1 MISRSAFRGKRV
13 WLSGHT
19 GFKGGWLAVWLTD
32 MGARVTG
39 FSLAPQ
45 TPFFSQLKLKNR
57 LKHELGDLRD
67 GGKVRK
73 SILRCRPDFVLHLA
87 AQPLVRD
94 SYLRPLETYEIN
106 ILGTAHVLQALRE
119 VRHPCAAVF
128 ITTDKVYRNEER
140 RHAFREE
147 DPLGGQDPYSASK
160 AATEILISSYRDSFF
175 RNHPVR
181 IASARSGN
189 VIGGGDYSL
198 DRIIPDAFRA
208 LRRGRP
214 IPVRNP
220 RSIRPWQHVLEP
232 TCGYLALAANLAR
245 SRKHQGAYNFGPSFR
260 DERTV
265 MELVR
270 EVLKNWKGTWRA
282 LREKHPPH
290 EARRLQ
296 LQNSKARRRLGWQPK
311 LSFLQAIRLTMEWYQ
326 ASTKSGFDA
335 YGACRRQI
343 TEYQNMGRS

>member
-1 MISRSAFRGKRV
+1 
-13 WLSGHT
+13 
-19 GFKGGWLAVWLTD
+19 
-32 MGARVTG
+32 
-39 FSLAPQ
+39 
-45 TPFFSQLKLKNR
+45 
-57 LKHELGDLRD
+57 
-67 GGKVRK
+67 
-73 SILRCRPDFVLHLA
+73 
-87 AQPLVRD
+87 
-94 SYLRPLETYEIN
+94 
-106 ILGTAHVLQALRE
+106 
-119 VRHPCAAVF
+119 
-128 ITTDKVYRNEER
+128 
-140 RHAFREE
+140 
-147 DPLGGQDPYSASK
+147 LGGYDPYSASK
-160 AATEILISSYRDSFF
+160 AAAEILIASYRNSFF

-220 RSIRPWQHVLEP
+220 RSFRPWQHVLEP

-245 SRKHQGAYNFGPSFR
+245 SRKHEGAYNFGPSSR

-265 MELVR
+265 IELVR
-270 EVLKNWKGTWRA
+270 EVLKNWNGTWRV

-296 LQNSKARRRLGWQPK
+296 LQNSKARRRLGWKPK
-311 LSFLQAIRLTMEWYQ
+311 LSFSQAIRLTMKWYQ

-343 TEYQNMGRS
+343 TEYQNMGGS